1 MKKGYAL
8 LIFKVLAPIPA
19 TKFTAEIQS
28 VLLSNYLKL
37 YAIAKAHDEK
47 RDVVK
52 NKFVAEGITDDNV
65 LNQKLDNVMGEYLN
79 EDAGVDFQK
88 IDRTQFLAEATKAGV
103 EITLAQIG
111 VIEPMFNA

>member
-1 MKKGYAL
+1 MKKTEA
-8 LIFKVLAPIPA
+8 ISMFVVLAPIPA

-28 VLLSNYLKL
+28 ALLSNYLKL

-47 RDVVK
+47 RDVAK
-52 NKFVAEGITDDNV
+52 NKLVAEGITDDNI
-65 LNQKLDNVMGEYLN
+65 LKQKLDNVMGAFLN

-88 IDRTQFLAEATKAGV
+88 IDRTQFLVEATKAGV

-111 VIEPMFNA
+111 ILEPMFH

>member
-1 MKKGYAL
+1 MKKTEA
-8 LIFKVLAPIPA
+8 ISMFMVLAPIPA
-19 TKFTAEIQS
+19 TKFTTEIQS

-111 VIEPMFNA
+111 VLEPMFNA

>member
-1 MKKGYAL
+1 MKKSYAL

-28 VLLSNYLKL
+28 VLLGNYLKL

-47 RDVVK
+47 LDVVK
-52 NKFVAEGITDDNV
+52 NKFVAEGITDDDV
-65 LNQKLDNVMGEYLN
+65 LNQKLDNVMGAFLN

-88 IDRTQFLAEATKAGV
+88 IDRAQFLAEATKADV

-111 VIEPMFNA
+111 ILEPMFN

>member
-1 MKKGYAL
+1 MKNAET
-8 LIFKVLAPIPA
+8 ISMFMVLAPIPM

-28 VLLSNYLKL
+28 ALLGNYLKL

-47 RDVVK
+47 RDVAK
-52 NKFVAEGITDDNV
+52 NKLVAEGITDDNI
-65 LNQKLDNVMGEYLN
+65 LKQKLDNVMGEFLN

-111 VIEPMFNA
+111 ILEPMFN

>member
-1 MKKGYAL
+1 MKKTEA
-8 LIFKVLAPIPA
+8 ISMFMVLAPIPA

-28 VLLSNYLKL
+28 ALLGNYLKL

-47 RDVVK
+47 RDVAK
-52 NKFVAEGITDDNV
+52 NKLVAEGITDDNV
-65 LNQKLDNVMGEYLN
+65 LKQKLDNVMGEYLN
-79 EDAGVDFQK
+79 EDAGVEFQK

-111 VIEPMFNA
+111 ILEPMFSA

>member
-1 MKKGYAL
+1 MKKSYAL

-28 VLLSNYLKL
+28 VLLGNYLKL

-47 RDVVK
+47 RDVAK
-52 NKFVAEGITDDNV
+52 NKLVAEGITDDNV
-65 LNQKLDNVMGEYLN
+65 LKQKLDNVMGAFLN

-111 VIEPMFNA
+111 ILEPMFN

>member
-1 MKKGYAL
+1 MKKTEA
-8 LIFKVLAPIPA
+8 IPMFMVLAPIPA

-28 VLLSNYLKL
+28 ALLGNYLKL

-47 RDVVK
+47 RDVAK
-52 NKFVAEGITDDNV
+52 NKLVAEGITDDNV
-65 LNQKLDNVMGEYLN
+65 LKQKLDNVMGAFLN

-103 EITLAQIG
+103 EVTLAQIG
-111 VIEPMFNA
+111 ILEPMFN